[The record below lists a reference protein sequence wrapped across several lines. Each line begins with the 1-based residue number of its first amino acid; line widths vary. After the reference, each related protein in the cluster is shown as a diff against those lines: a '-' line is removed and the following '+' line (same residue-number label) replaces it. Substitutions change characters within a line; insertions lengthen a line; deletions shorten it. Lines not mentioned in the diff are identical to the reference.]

1 MYEFLRERRAA
12 VVKINPH
19 PNSPEIHIYTDGAS
33 LGNPGPGG
41 WAALVRSG
49 GRTRELSGGFRLTT
63 NNRME
68 LYAAIAALESL
79 DGPADIHLHSDSR
92 YLVEGITRGWAEQW
106 RAKGWRQT
114 KNRPTPNADLW
125 ARLLTAAARHTVS
138 WVWVRGH
145 AGHPENERA
154 DQLAARAASR
164 KGLPADDGYET
175 SQADLNGSGGASRS
189 LQDQPGL
196 FEGGQNAPGEVLPT
210 ETLEKPAA
218 GRRAGT
224 VSRAGQPCRICGTPV
239 VRQTPSRKIKP
250 DQTYYYA
257 WYLVCP
263 NCKTIYLVDEARRA
277 L

>member
-1 MYEFLRERRAA
+1 M
-12 VVKINPH
+12 
-19 PNSPEIHIYTDGAS
+19 NSVSPPSSNEISIFTDGAS

-41 WAALVRSG
+41 WAALVRNGS
-49 GRTRELSGGFRLTT
+49 RTRELSGGFRLTT

-79 DGPADIHLHSDSR
+79 DGPANIRLLSDSR

-125 ARLLTAAARHTVS
+125 ARLLTAAARHTIK
-138 WVWVRGH
+138 WEWVRGH

-154 DQLAARAASR
+154 DQLATRAASR
-164 KGLPADDGYET
+164 KSLPVDEGYET
-175 SQADLNGSGGASRS
+175 SQDALNDTGKAPTGPH
-189 LQDQPGL
+189 DQPGL
-196 FEGGQNAPGEVLPT
+196 FDGGQSASGEAQSSAAPE
-210 ETLEKPAA
+210 
-218 GRRAGT
+218 RRAAARSSSA
-224 VSRAGQPCRICGTPV
+224 VSRAGQPCRKCGTPV

-277 L
+277 V

>member
-1 MYEFLRERRAA
+1 M
-12 VVKINPH
+12 VKINPH
-19 PNSPEIHIYTDGAS
+19 PTSAQIHIYTDGAS

-79 DGPADIHLHSDSR
+79 DGPANIRLLSDSR

-106 RAKGWRQT
+106 RARGWRQT

-125 ARLLTAAARHTVS
+125 ARLLAAATRHTVS

-154 DQLAARAASR
+154 DQLATRAASR
-164 KGLPADDGYET
+164 KGLPVDEGYET
-175 SQADLNGSGGASRS
+175 SQDALNDTGKAPTGPH
-189 LQDQPGL
+189 DQPGL
-196 FEGGQNAPGEVLPT
+196 FDGGQSTPGELQPPAAP
-210 ETLEKPAA
+210 EKPNAA
-218 GRRAGT
+218 RRNGAIN
-224 VSRAGQPCRICGTPV
+224 RAGQPCRKCGVPV
-239 VRQTPSRKIKP
+239 VRQTPGRKIKP
-250 DQTYYYA
+250 GQTYYYA

-263 NCKTIYLVDEARRA
+263 NCKTIYLVDEARRTV
-277 L
+277 